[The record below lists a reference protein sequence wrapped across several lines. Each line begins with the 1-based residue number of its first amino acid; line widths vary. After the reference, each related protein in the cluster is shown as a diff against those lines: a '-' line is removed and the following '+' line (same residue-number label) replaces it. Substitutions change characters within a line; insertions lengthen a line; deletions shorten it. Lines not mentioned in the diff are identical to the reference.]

1 MSRDKMKMMI
11 CKICKKEK
19 ILAKFLGIC
28 KDCILERW
36 EEAKSFIEIA
46 HQKSRK
52 EFSLPEKVP

>member
-1 MSRDKMKMMI
+1 MMI